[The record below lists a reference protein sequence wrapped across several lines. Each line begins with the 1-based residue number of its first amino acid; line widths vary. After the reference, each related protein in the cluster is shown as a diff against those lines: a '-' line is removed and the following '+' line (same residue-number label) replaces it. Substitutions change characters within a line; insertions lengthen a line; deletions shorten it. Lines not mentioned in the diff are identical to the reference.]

1 MLKQRIITAII
12 LFALFLAALFGL
24 PAVGW
29 QILVLVVI
37 WQGAVEWAR
46 LSGLN
51 GRLATGYWLLT
62 LAIMAGTI
70 WFDNS
75 VAQQQQTGLH
85 LVWYMLA
92 VLLWVFVVPAWLISG
107 WRTQNVWLMGLVGWV
122 VLLPTGLAMLDL
134 RAINLSGPW
143 GPWGPW
149 VLLFVMTVVMMAD
162 ISAYFTGK
170 RFGKNKLAPAISPGK
185 TWEGVFGAMIGVTL
199 YVIVVGCASGLYKQ
213 YPVFPGIIVAGW
225 WWVALAVI
233 GDLFESAIKRQAGVK
248 DSGALLPGHGGLL
261 DRIDAL
267 TSTLPFAGIALILQR
282 LE

>member
-1 MLKQRIITAII
+1 MLKQRVITAII

-24 PAVGW
+24 PAAGW
-29 QILVLVVI
+29 QALILVVM
-37 WQGAVEWAR
+37 WQGAVEWSR

-51 GRLATGYWLLT
+51 GRAATAYWALT
-62 LAIMAGTI
+62 LALMAGML

-75 VAQQQQTGLH
+75 VAPERQNLLH
-85 LVWYMLA
+85 LTWYAMA
-92 VLLWVFVVPAWLISG
+92 VALWVLVVPAWLMLG
-107 WRTQNVWLMGLVGWV
+107 WRPRNPWLMGLVGWI
-122 VLLPTGLAMLDL
+122 VLVPTGLAMLDL
-134 RAINLSGPW
+134 RAFSPW
-143 GPWGPW
+143 I
-149 VLLFVMTVVMMAD
+149 LLFAMTVVMMAD

-170 RFGKNKLAPAISPGK
+170 RFGKNKLAPSISPGK
-185 TWEGVFGAMIGVTL
+185 TWEGVLGAMVGVTV
-199 YVIVVGCASGLYKQ
+199 YVIIVGWASGLYKH
-213 YPVFPGIIVAGW
+213 YALFPGIVVAGW

-233 GDLFESAIKRQAGVK
+233 GDLFESAVKRQAGVK

>member
-1 MLKQRIITAII
+1 MLKQRVITASI
-12 LFALFLAALFGL
+12 LFVLFLAALFGL
-24 PAVGW
+24 PTLGW
-29 QILVLVVI
+29 QVLVLAVVG
-37 WQGAVEWAR
+37 QGAVEWAR

-51 GRLATGYWLLT
+51 GRAATVYWLLA
-62 LAIMAGTI
+62 LAMMAGMV
-70 WFDNS
+70 WFDRNI
-75 VAQQQQTGLH
+75 AIEQQTWLH
-85 LVWYMLA
+85 MVWYVLA
-92 VLLWVFVVPAWLISG
+92 VLLWVFVVPAWLIAG
-107 WRTQNVWLMGLVGWV
+107 WRPQNAWLMGTVGWV

-134 RAINLSGPW
+134 RAFSPW
-143 GPWGPW
+143 L
-149 VLLFVMTVVMMAD
+149 LLFVMTLVMMAD

-185 TWEGVFGAMIGVTL
+185 TWEGVIGAMIGVTV
-199 YVIVVGCASGLYKQ
+199 YVIVAGWASGLYKQ
-213 YPVFPGIIVAGW
+213 YPVFPAVIIAGW

-233 GDLFESAIKRQAGVK
+233 GDLFESAVKRQAGVK